1 MILITLGGSVIKKS
15 LQNGIILLILLLL
28 LYSFYR
34 SSSWL
39 ELCAG
44 LAFFLFGM
52 QCMQDGLQQLAGG
65 KLERILAKSTETPLK
80 SLLFGISSTLI
91 LQSTTV
97 VSLLII
103 AFISTNLITLAAG
116 IGIIIGANVGSSG
129 GIWLLALAGQNVSL
143 SPFAYPIIVIGIL
156 ASFFGKQAKSAGRVL
171 LGVAFILLAIDLIK
185 GGFSAFTEDFDI
197 LSYALSGWFGLIL
210 LVLVGIVLTII
221 LQSSHATLM
230 LILTMLSLKQIDTTQ
245 SFALTIGAIIGS
257 AMATGI
263 LGFLGGNRA
272 GMRVAASHV
281 IYNAGTGIIV
291 LLLLKPLIFLIN
303 IINSGLG
310 FNPLIQV
317 ALFYTLFNIIGLLLF
332 WPLKTKLA
340 HFLERL
346 IPNIPEPEQL
356 IEKQIPNSKIS
367 HIEESIPSPFLTE
380 SALSSTQTATQ
391 AVLQD
396 LQLLSRVTLEV
407 ICHILLLK
415 TSILTSKN
423 VDDTIII
430 DHQDLN
436 PLDADE
442 LYRQQIKSRYS
453 ELLTFISKIDYNEA
467 DKAYQG
473 VIMTSQLIAFKL
485 VSAVKNSHHL
495 QKNLRYYLL
504 KENHPAQPLYLEL
517 RNYIVS
523 NLQMA
528 YWIQTEITNIKTDM
542 TEQDNRNNDHDEP
555 RFDHHSLTD
564 FIDHSRN
571 FESQFRNKIYQAL
584 KENILDGF
592 NTSSLL
598 NDLEYATQIVESL
611 FNILKLVAIQDN
623 NLLHNIDKIMQM
635 NEQNL

>member
-1 MILITLGGSVIKKS
+1 MTHSVIPVTK
-15 LQNGIILLILLLL
+15 QFFRNGIILLILLIL
-28 LYSFYR
+28 LYTFYR

-143 SPFAYPIIVIGIL
+143 SPFAYPLIVIGIL
-156 ASFFGKQAKSAGRVL
+156 ASFAGKRAKSAGRVL
-171 LGVAFILLAIDLIK
+171 IGVAFILLAIDLIK
-185 GGFSAFTEDFDI
+185 GGFSAFTKDFDI
-197 LSYALSGWFGLIL
+197 LSYTLSGWIGILL
-210 LVLVGIVLTII
+210 LVLVGLVLTII

-230 LILTMLSLKQIDTTQ
+230 LILTMLSLEQINTTQ
-245 SFALTIGAIIGS
+245 GFALTIGAIVGS

-281 IYNAGTGIIV
+281 IYNSGTGIIV
-291 LLLLKPLIFLIN
+291 LLLFKPLLLLMN
-303 IINSGLG
+303 LVSTHLG
-310 FNPLIQV
+310 FNTLIQI
-317 ALFYTLFNIIGLLLF
+317 ALFYTLFNIIGLLIF
-332 WPLKTKLA
+332 WPLKGSLA
-340 HFLERL
+340 TFLEKI
-346 IPNIPEPEQL
+346 IPNIPAPEQL
-356 IEKQIPNSKIS
+356 IEMQTTHPQTTN
-367 HIEESIPSPFLTE
+367 IEESAPSPFLIE

-415 TSILTSKN
+415 TTILTIANTEES
-423 VDDTIII
+423 TIIEY
-430 DHQDLN
+430 QDLN
-436 PLDADE
+436 SFDADE

-467 DKAYQG
+467 DKAYQT
-473 VIMTSQLIAFKL
+473 VIMTSQVIAFKL

-495 QKNLRYYLL
+495 QKNLRYYLT
-504 KENHPAQPLYLEL
+504 KEDNPAQPLYIEL
-517 RNYIVS
+517 RNYIIK

-528 YWIQTEITNIKTDM
+528 YQIQAEITQLKEDRDLKS
-542 TEQDNRNNDHDEP
+542 E
-555 RFDHHSLTD
+555 FDHLSLTILIED
-564 FIDHSRN
+564 SRN
-571 FESQFRNKIYQAL
+571 FESQFRSKVYQAL

-598 NDLEYATQIVESL
+598 NDLEYTTQIVESL

-623 NLLHNIDKIMQM
+623 NLLQNIDHIAEM
-635 NEQNL
+635 NNGDL